1 MKGGQ
6 IGNNINKQT
15 EMKKILMVLM
25 LAGALV
31 SCYNNYIEDWNYD
44 GIYFPYQFNVRTFV
58 VGEGTKIEVGAD
70 LAGDR
75 TNTKDRKVVFT
86 RDNSL
91 LVNGLKLMKAAA
103 AEQYIKDAVA
113 PVTTLLPLPSNYYSL
128 SDTSKI
134 VIKAGNTMGSV
145 VVTVDSTIFLSDS
158 KTLFANYAIPFKLLS
173 ADADTILPLKS
184 SAVIGLKYENM
195 LFGNY
200 WHGGITTVKNASGAT
215 IQTIAYYS
223 SVNQP
228 ENKIWNL
235 KTVAPNALVTNGY
248 SDQTTTK
255 GEMKLTLDGTNIIVS
270 TNAGSTFAVLPNGA
284 STFNRAKLLQ
294 NRNILLNYKYVNAA
308 GNTCYAQD
316 TLIFRNR
323 IRDGVNEWQDE
334 NPANYK

>member
-1 MKGGQ
+1 
-6 IGNNINKQT
+6 
-15 EMKKILMVLM
+15 MKKILMGLI
-25 LAGALV
+25 LAVALV
-31 SCYNNYIEDWNYD
+31 SCYNNYIENWSYD
-44 GIYFPYQFNVRTFV
+44 GIYFPYQYNVRTFV

-91 LVNGLKLMKAAA
+91 LANGLKLMKAAA

-113 PVTTLLPLPSNYYSL
+113 PVTTLLPLPANYYSL

-134 VIKAGNTMGSV
+134 VIKTGNTMGSV
-145 VVTVDSTIFLSDS
+145 VVTVDSTLFLSDS

-173 ADADTILPLKS
+173 ADADTILPLKN
-184 SAVIGLKYENM
+184 SAVIGVKYENM

-200 WHGGITTVKNASGAT
+200 WHGGVTTVKNASGAT

-255 GEMKLTLDGTNIIVS
+255 SEMKLTLDGTNIIVS
-270 TNAGSTFAVLPNGA
+270 TNAGSTFAVLPDAA

-294 NRNILLNYKYVNAA
+294 NRKILLNYKYINAA

-323 IRDGVNEWQDE
+323 VRDGVNEWQDE